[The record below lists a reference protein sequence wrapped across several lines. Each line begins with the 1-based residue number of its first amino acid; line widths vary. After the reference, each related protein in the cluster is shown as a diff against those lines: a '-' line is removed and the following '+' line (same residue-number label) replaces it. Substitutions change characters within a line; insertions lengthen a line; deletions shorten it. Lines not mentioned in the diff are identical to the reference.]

1 MFKRHVR
8 NSLFVFFLLIFCLL
22 SNYPCLAD
30 AEISGLENPEKK
42 PLYFVSIV
50 LEDGS
55 NANEAGQV
63 PLNPSFK
70 LEFSKNVVNDSIW
83 ENNKNCFKLSA
94 TGGKNIPLI
103 VSRINDTVDFDQRD
117 FIFIQVS
124 SQLEPESQ
132 YQLHILPDL
141 VAKNLNSLGSSTDGE
156 GVVIKFKTA
165 GIAAEQ
171 ETNEPAVPESDN
183 RDLVTP
189 EDKQVEDKSGK
200 NTETQQVKEEAQ
212 AQASKE
218 IVKDSTK
225 QESTFDSIEE
235 KEIKE
240 PITLSLNEKED
251 SQAESSK
258 DFPEENKPEATDN
271 NNTALWITAL
281 GVLAIV
287 SILFY
292 LKFKR

>member
-55 NANEAGQV
+55 NANEAGQI

-156 GVVIKFKTA
+156 EVVINFKTA
-165 GIAAEQ
+165 GIATEK
-171 ETNEPAVPESDN
+171 ETNEPVVPESDN
-183 RDLVTP
+183 KDLATP
-189 EDKQVEDKSGK
+189 EEKQVEDKSGK
-200 NTETQQVKEEAQ
+200 NTETPQVKEEVQ
-212 AQASKE
+212 LPASKE
-218 IVKDSTK
+218 VAKDSTK

-240 PITLSLNEKED
+240 PITSSLNEKED